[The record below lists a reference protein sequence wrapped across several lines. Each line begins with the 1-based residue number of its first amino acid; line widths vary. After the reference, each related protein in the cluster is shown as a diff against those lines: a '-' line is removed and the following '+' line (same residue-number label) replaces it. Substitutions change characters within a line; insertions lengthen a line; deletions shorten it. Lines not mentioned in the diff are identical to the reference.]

1 MTDVKEG
8 VIDRVKDH
16 KNWIRVFF
24 MISYG
29 IVLLYVVVP
38 VVAVVMVAQILFM
51 FSLGKLNS
59 NLTAFGESLVEYIK
73 EVLGFL
79 FFKTDEKPFPF
90 KSYPNF
96 SFSINENNDIDDK
109 GVEASPKRK
118 KTVKKKQ
125 TKKVAKAKA
134 AEKKISRKKN

>member
-16 KNWIRVFF
+16 KNWVRVFF
-24 MISYG
+24 MIAYG

-38 VVAVVMVAQILFM
+38 VAAVVMVAQILFM

-59 NLTAFGESLVEYIK
+59 NLTAFGESLVEYIQ
-73 EVLGFL
+73 EIIGFL

-96 SFSINENNDIDDK
+96 SFSINENSDIDDNGSK
-109 GVEASPKRK
+109 GTPKPK
-118 KTVKKKQ
+118 KTVNKKQ
-125 TKKVAKAKA
+125 TKKVAKSKA
-134 AEKKISRKKN
+134 VKKKISQEKS

>member
-24 MISYG
+24 MIAYG

-59 NLTAFGESLVEYIK
+59 NLTAFGESLVEYIQ
-73 EVLGFL
+73 EIIGFL
-79 FFKTDEKPFPF
+79 FFKLSSSILFDCN
-90 KSYPNF
+90 KSSTFHCKLYLN
-96 SFSINENNDIDDK
+96 
-109 GVEASPKRK
+109 A
-118 KTVKKKQ
+118 
-125 TKKVAKAKA
+125 
-134 AEKKISRKKN
+134 

>member
-38 VVAVVMVAQILFM
+38 MVAVVMVAQILFM

-134 AEKKISRKKN
+134 AETKISRKKN